1 VLGPDVVK
9 VTVWVPLAA
18 KAPLQAPDAVHDVA
32 LIVDHVR
39 VVEPRSATVGAASD
53 MAGTASAVVA

>member
-1 VLGPDVVK
+1 LVPDVDK
-9 VTVWVPLAA
+9 VTVWLPLAA
-18 KAPLQAPDAVHDVA
+18 NVPLQAPEAVHEVA

-39 VVEPRSATVGAASD
+39 VVEPPSATVGAASD